1 MCFQTEPTGF
11 SKNEYFMHNKGFT
24 GNTWYWKQGNN
35 QEQQNNKLGLQKKQ
49 KDLTMITNT
58 ISNATSI
65 ESTTVGIDSWEMYYP
80 PYYRAKTLNDDI
92 VAVSTH
98 R

>member
-1 MCFQTEPTGF
+1 MYFQTELTGF
-11 SKNEYFMHNKGFT
+11 SKNEYFMQNKGFT

-58 ISNATSI
+58 IGNATSI
-65 ESTTVGIDSWEMYYP
+65 ESTTVGQGANEDKIWFSVTNCYI
-80 PYYRAKTLNDDI
+80 KLLK
-92 VAVSTH
+92 
-98 R
+98 